1 MNSQKAAGTVSI
13 FKTRKWKRSLPL
25 LILFIPVIIYYVV
38 FKFLPMFGVV
48 MAFQDYNIRKGFLGS
63 PFAGLKYFE
72 MIFSTPATL
81 QVIKNTL
88 FLGLTRFV
96 IGIPFPINPNYD
108 KEQALLTQKSL
119 LEQKRNRLNG
129 IIELITDVMKG
140 VNTMSFGAF
149 SNEEVQ
155 KMVNHT
161 LECMSKESLDK
172 LVEEY
177 GSIEKCKEHLASG
190 FANEQAIVDLLKW
203 YGSKEK
209 AMEAVMQSTGNA
221 EEIVQGQDKN
231 AKIYELFMEAKKVGN
246 MDMAHSAVEMLAE
259 NYKTMFMLD
268 NARNILIDLAKEYSS
283 NEKLAE
289 ITDKQYGVGCA
300 EYVANAIKVYY
311 GI

>member
-1 MNSQKAAGTVSI
+1 MKTVKDVSEITGISIRTLRYYDEIGLLKPTKLTEAGYRLYDNKAVEKLQEI
-13 FKTRKWKRSLPL
+13 MFFRELEIPL
-25 LILFIPVIIYYVV
+25 I
-38 FKFLPMFGVV
+38 
-48 MAFQDYNIRKGFLGS
+48 D
-63 PFAGLKYFE
+63 
-72 MIFSTPATL
+72 
-81 QVIKNTL
+81 IKK
-88 FLGLTRFV
+88 
-96 IGIPFPINPNYD
+96 IMDNPNYD

-190 FANEQAIVDLLKW
+190 FTNEQAIVDLLKW